1 MGVKLALI
9 IGNSVYR
16 DETLARLKAP
26 DADVGALADVLL
38 DPEVG
43 GFQDAKLL
51 VNLSTASMRRAI
63 ANFYANKAA
72 RRPTAAVFFRPR
84 RAR

>member
-26 DADVGALADVLL
+26 DADVGALADVLSWT
-38 DPEVG
+38 
-43 GFQDAKLL
+43 Q
-51 VNLSTASMRRAI
+51 R
-63 ANFYANKAA
+63 
-72 RRPTAAVFFRPR
+72 
-84 RAR
+84 